1 MGLIIGLILMVII
14 ELAAAYFIGK
24 I

>member
-14 ELAAAYFIGK
+14 ELAAAYFIGQ